1 MTEIGKVSFPE
12 SSGTL
17 TKSLVICLQLLQT
30 PAQATTFFLGG
41 QLLSDSSIL
50 TSTSL
55 NNSCGK
61 LAQHEVVSTALPS
74 PKRFVP
80 GAELYWTTLCDLDLL
95 IMLLIAGIFGKSET
109 FKVKEELGFSS
120 LVLLE
125 RDLGL
130 GYEIERESDGVGCG
144 CREEGVSERERET
157 GARNI
162 SCMLRKLLY

>member
-1 MTEIGKVSFPE
+1 LTEIGKVILPE

-61 LAQHEVVSTALPS
+61 LAQHEAVSAAP
-74 PKRFVP
+74 PAAKRFSS
-80 GAELYWTTLCDLDLL
+80 GAELYWTTLCDVDLL
-95 IMLLIAGIFGKSET
+95 IILLSAGIFGKFES
-109 FKVKEELGFSS
+109 FKVK
-120 LVLLE
+120 
-125 RDLGL
+125 
-130 GYEIERESDGVGCG
+130 
-144 CREEGVSERERET
+144 
-157 GARNI
+157 
-162 SCMLRKLLY
+162 

>member
-1 MTEIGKVSFPE
+1 LPE

-17 TKSLVICLQLLQT
+17 TNSLVISLQLLQT

-50 TSTSL
+50 ISTSL

-61 LAQHEVVSTALPS
+61 LAQHEVVSAPHPPPNRLRS
-74 PKRFVP
+74 

-95 IMLLIAGIFGKSET
+95 IMLLIADIFFLWKSESS
-109 FKVKEELGFSS
+109 KAKEEPGFSC

-130 GYEIERESDGVGCG
+130 GCVRDREGDGLWMLMEERRRSGRGRGLSYKYVFLVGG
-144 CREEGVSERERET
+144 LTRTPFISRE
-157 GARNI
+157 
-162 SCMLRKLLY
+162 